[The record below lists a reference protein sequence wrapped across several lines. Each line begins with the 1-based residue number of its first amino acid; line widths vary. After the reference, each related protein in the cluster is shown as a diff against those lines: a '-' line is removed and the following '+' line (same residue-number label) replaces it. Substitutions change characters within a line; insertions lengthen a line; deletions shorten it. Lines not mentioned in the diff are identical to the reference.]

1 MHHFNNSV
9 SGKMENITVSANV
22 AGRMEEI
29 TVESGRMVVPTGMV

>member
-1 MHHFNNSV
+1 
-9 SGKMENITVSANV
+9 MENITVSANV